1 MQEATTVH
9 LVKTIRLPH
18 LLVSVELATQPP
30 APSAMFTMQ
39 ELEAARREGYQ
50 RGFEDASAVIEAQL
64 VEQRQ
69 DVAHLQEKTFQ
80 ALTSHHDT
88 LTRQVR
94 GVVPELTLEI
104 VRRVLCG
111 MEPDKDAVLRI
122 VDEVLRGVSPGP
134 EAVEVCLS
142 ERDLKLIETFQTAFR
157 DRYPQIEFRAD
168 QDLRPGD
175 CVVTS
180 RFGALDGRLTT
191 KLRNVDRLLQ

>member
-1 MQEATTVH
+1 
-9 LVKTIRLPH
+9 
-18 LLVSVELATQPP
+18 
-30 APSAMFTMQ
+30 
-39 ELEAARREGYQ
+39 
-50 RGFEDASAVIEAQL
+50 
-64 VEQRQ
+64 
-69 DVAHLQEKTFQ
+69 
-80 ALTSHHDT
+80 
-88 LTRQVR
+88 VR